1 MKKCVCVAACAVMAV
16 VLAGCDSNKEGKAS
30 KDAPEAVTKATKKA
44 AAKVE
49 AAATNTVWKL
59 EAEGSFD

>member
-1 MKKCVCVAACAVMAV
+1 MNNVFVFIACAALAV

-30 KDAPEAVTKATKKA
+30 RDAPEAVTKATQKA

-49 AAATNTVWKL
+49 AAATNALWKL
-59 EAEGSFD
+59 DAEGTFD

>member
-1 MKKCVCVAACAVMAV
+1 MAV